1 MPDLP
6 SPPAALRR
14 RAAADPES
22 PFLFWPE
29 GWNWRWWSWRQVAEQ
44 VDRWRVPLAG
54 LPPGALVGF
63 AGGAYPDAIPQD
75 LAVQEAGMTAVPVAA
90 GQAGILGEAEAGSQG
105 EAGEAG
111 SPSEAESPPLEASAQ
126 EGGSVSCDAW
136 LELVAGEPS
145 VRQLGA
151 SAPASRP
158 GGGAPGMGSGAVM
171 VAGAGGARCRLASV
185 DVTSAAARLES
196 AIAAEGRP
204 WAGDGTAR
212 QILVAGQPLG
222 EWPARLLTTWAILAG
237 AALVL
242 QSDPALRLGTVRW
255 ARPTMLH
262 GSAAEIAELRRQLE
276 GDRQARRWGR
286 WRRRARPAF
295 GRLRIL
301 LQSSEPA
308 ASDLTFWRE
317 RGARLMRLSEI
328 GDEPRSGVA

>member
-1 MPDLP
+1 VPDLP

-44 VDRWRVPLAG
+44 VDRWRVPLAA

-90 GQAGILGEAEAGSQG
+90 GLAGIPG

-111 SPSEAESPPLEASAQ
+111 GPGLEASCQ
-126 EGGSVSCDAW
+126 EGAAAGCDAW
-136 LELVAGEPS
+136 LELVAGEPRL
-145 VRQLGA
+145 RQ
-151 SAPASRP
+151 P
-158 GGGAPGMGSGAVM
+158 GAPGPAALSGEGADK
-171 VAGAGGARCRLASV
+171 GAGGVMAVGADRARRWLASA
-185 DVTSAAARLES
+185 DVVTAAARLES

-204 WAGDGTAR
+204 WAGDRRAR
-212 QILVAGQPLG
+212 QILVAGQPLE
-222 EWPARLLTTWAILAG
+222 EWPARLLTIWAILAG

-242 QSDPALRLGTVRW
+242 QSDAALRLGTVRW
-255 ARPTMLH
+255 ARPTVFH

-276 GDRQARRWGR
+276 ESRQPRWWGG

-301 LQSSEPA
+301 FQSSEPA
-308 ASDLTFWRE
+308 ASDLAFWQE
-317 RGARLMRLSEI
+317 RGARLLRLPGL
-328 GDEPRSGVA
+328 GD